1 MLLFD
6 EIRQARQLLR
16 NVEISKVGLLLNAKA
31 IYFYYDKED
40 ILTNDGRQGTKI
52 STTWSI

>member
-16 NVEISKVGLLLNAKA
+16 NVEISKVGLLLNAKLFIFIRTKR
-31 IYFYYDKED
+31 IY
-40 ILTNDGRQGTKI
+40 
-52 STTWSI
+52 